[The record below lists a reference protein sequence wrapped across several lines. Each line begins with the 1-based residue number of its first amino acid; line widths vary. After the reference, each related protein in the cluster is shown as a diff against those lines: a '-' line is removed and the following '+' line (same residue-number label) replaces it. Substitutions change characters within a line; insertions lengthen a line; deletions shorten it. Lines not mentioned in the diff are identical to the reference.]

1 MLNLSVRP
9 GEYLMVGE
17 NVKIVFVG
25 GTGNNIHLMIDA
37 PREVNI
43 VRSAA
48 AEKAGTVPPSPYRKK
63 KTPISDEAQQEIIRI
78 IREDKKKTGAA
89 GSSK

>member
-25 GTGNNIHLMIDA
+25 GTGNNIHLMIEA

-43 VRSAA
+43 VRSAV
-48 AEKAGTVPPSPYRKK
+48 AEKAGAVPPSPYKK
-63 KTPISDEAQQEIIRI
+63 KTPVSDAAQQEIIRI
-78 IREDKKKTGAA
+78 IREDKKKAGAA

>member
-37 PREVNI
+37 PKEVGI
-43 VRSAA
+43 VRSKA
-48 AEKAGTVPPSPYRKK
+48 AEKAGTVQLASYVKK
-63 KTPISDEAQQEIIRI
+63 KKPISDGAQQEILRI
-78 IREDKKKTGAA
+78 IREDRQKN
-89 GSSK
+89 GSSGRI

>member
-37 PREVNI
+37 PKEVGI
-43 VRSAA
+43 VRSRA
-48 AEKAGTVPPSPYRKK
+48 AEKAGMAAPSPYVKK
-63 KTPISDEAQQEIIRI
+63 KKPVSDAAQQEIMRI
-78 IREDKKKTGAA
+78 IREDRKKN
-89 GSSK
+89 GSTRTIQ

>member
-25 GTGNNIHLMIDA
+25 GTGNNIHLMIEA

-43 VRSAA
+43 VRSRA
-48 AEKAGTVPPSPYRKK
+48 AEKAGTAGPSPYSKK
-63 KTPISDEAQQEIIRI
+63 KTPVSDKAQQEILRI
-78 IREDKKKTGAA
+78 IREDRQKNA
-89 GSSK
+89 SS

>member
-25 GTGNNIHLMIDA
+25 GTGNNIHLMIEA

-43 VRSAA
+43 VRSRA
-48 AEKAGTVPPSPYRKK
+48 AEKAGTAGPSPYSK
-63 KTPISDEAQQEIIRI
+63 KTPVSDKAQQEILRI
-78 IREDKKKTGAA
+78 IREDRQKNA
-89 GSSK
+89 SS

>member
-1 MLNLSVRP
+1 MARIQGRSRRNRR
-9 GEYLMVGE
+9 
-17 NVKIVFVG
+17 N
-25 GTGNNIHLMIDA
+25 
-37 PREVNI
+37 REVNI

-48 AEKAGTVPPSPYRKK
+48 EKAGIVPPSPYRKK

-78 IREDKKKTGAA
+78 IRKDKKKTGAA

>member
-43 VRSAA
+43 VRSAV
-48 AEKAGTVPPSPYRKK
+48 AEKAGAVAPSPYKK
-63 KTPISDEAQQEIIRI
+63 KKAPVSDATQQEIIRL
-78 IREDKKKTGAA
+78 IREDRKKSRPAGA
-89 GSSK
+89 K